1 MESIHTLVSRSA
13 RCSTLIALVANQI
26 SRIGSKQPQHGLE
39 QHMHHLSL
47 QPHQLL
53 SQLLAK
59 QRHRARQAF
68 CQRDPGMPAQRR
80 QAAHVQLFLRGASRS
95 VVKDAGASSRQG
107 CRRGIGGSN
116 VSELV

>member
-1 MESIHTLVSRSA
+1 
-13 RCSTLIALVANQI
+13 
-26 SRIGSKQPQHGLE
+26 
-39 QHMHHLSL
+39 MHHLSL

-80 QAAHVQLFLRGASRS
+80 QAAHVQLFLRGA
-95 VVKDAGASSRQG
+95 
-107 CRRGIGGSN
+107 IGFAA
-116 VSELV
+116 VPVIVPW